1 MEPTALATAAIGILS
16 PYLVKAGEEV
26 AKSAA
31 QAAWKK
37 AAEIHKSI
45 KSRIE
50 QEEDDYLSRTLQR
63 FEESPEKRKGA
74 MQEALEE
81 ILAKDTGFAASLLA
95 LLKDAEQAGAGT
107 VFNVSVFGGEV
118 GEVIN
123 IDRLEGGLTINKRE

>member
-1 MEPTALATAAIGILS
+1 
-16 PYLVKAGEEV
+16 
-26 AKSAA
+26 
-31 QAAWKK
+31 
-37 AAEIHKSI
+37 
-45 KSRIE
+45 
-50 QEEDDYLSRTLQR
+50 
-63 FEESPEKRKGA
+63 